1 MKKII
6 IFSLCL
12 LFFPFVGCQ
21 KDTVVP
27 EITITE
33 DDVADVLGSTLAY
46 SSKGLVWQMGVG
58 SELADS
64 GEISSLQKTSAAPIE
79 TTVTKQGSFGGYS
92 FQYTARYRYE
102 FSLLKDSLSFQYWLK
117 GTYSTPRASAD
128 DSAWADL
135 RITKFLGSDSCMIN
149 GTYNRLGTHTLKI
162 REQKQFTSRVTATLT
177 NVVFDKV
184 TKKAMYGTIAL
195 NVSGE
200 SSTGNTFSY
209 SGVLAIYGNV
219 PASLIL
225 NDVTYEVDLNTGNAT
240 WVEDDDGGL

>member
-1 MKKII
+1 
-6 IFSLCL
+6 
-12 LFFPFVGCQ
+12 
-21 KDTVVP
+21 
-27 EITITE
+27 
-33 DDVADVLGSTLAY
+33 
-46 SSKGLVWQMGVG
+46 
-58 SELADS
+58 
-64 GEISSLQKTSAAPIE
+64 
-79 TTVTKQGSFGGYS
+79 
-92 FQYTARYRYE
+92 
-102 FSLLKDSLSFQYWLK
+102 
-117 GTYSTPRASAD
+117 
-128 DSAWADL
+128 
-135 RITKFLGSDSCMIN
+135 MIN
-149 GTYNRLGTHTLKI
+149 GTYNRLGTHTLRI

-184 TKKAMYGTIAL
+184 TKRAVYGTITL